1 MLAAGVVVVVLAGS
15 AAVADAL
22 LTASG
27 DDIVGVGPLLTE
39 ARGWCLA
46 YNRIEKS
53 IIGKQKYNNNEAHNY
68 DWFKCWFLQD
78 TQAQFVTHSLTQ
90 QVDHTGKLKIERWY
104 CNEF

>member
-39 ARGWCLA
+39 ARG
-46 YNRIEKS
+46 
-53 IIGKQKYNNNEAHNY
+53 
-68 DWFKCWFLQD
+68 
-78 TQAQFVTHSLTQ
+78 
-90 QVDHTGKLKIERWY
+90 
-104 CNEF
+104 